1 MSLSGFLFV
10 YVLGGLT
17 FIPLVLSVVLLHAY
31 LTLPADDAASA
42 KDGRPNEKSP
52 AGGSLQGS
60 LSDSA
65 FESLPNELK
74 TRTHVPD
81 VAAGYFAVCREY
93 VPGGI
98 NGKPPERTTPA
109 GSVVAAESPSVYQ
122 SMYRSIFDRNKS
134 MSPTLEG
141 ANGKSKKGRN
151 VFYVVLRLG
160 ILMLYDD
167 SEQLEVR
174 HVISLAHYD
183 VDIYAGGEAIPEG
196 ELWIK
201 RNCIRLT
208 QRQQAEGNASDSK
221 PFYLFSENCSEKE
234 DFYHAMLQSQDH
246 RGHFS
251 RSPPVPLKFDTPDM
265 VKLVQQLHASE
276 ENLNTRWINALVGR
290 LFLAFYKTDD
300 VERFIWTKI
309 TKKIARVPKPAL
321 ISRINLQKVEMGT
334 LPPVITNPKL
344 KELTVDGDLT
354 VEADV
359 SYKGN
364 FRVVISAV
372 ARIELGS
379 RFKAR
384 EVTLVLATTLKKLEG
399 HVLLRIK
406 PPPSNRL
413 WFTFESAPKMELLVE
428 PMMSS
433 RQITY
438 GVILRAIESRLREV
452 VSETLVQPNWDDI
465 PFKDTGTS
473 QYRGGIWTEDAN
485 GKAAEQLPSEVVDQP
500 IASADKSSESEDED
514 SVLSI
519 EGTKS
524 ARTTTSSSMDSTD
537 TQATAFSSAI
547 DAKPASKPRAIR
559 KASFASAA
567 SPVVNIDAANA
578 SATKNELRDR
588 QDAASTMQ
596 SIHRS
601 QPTSP
606 AETPVGSPSKS
617 SSMQIPERR
626 RSTSPAGFQSNHS
639 GDTDDERPLKGMQG
653 STTSPNLSSDTSAK
667 SKHATSLSLPR
678 NAVASNEKR
687 QMFNQS
693 LNSATAAAKKW
704 FANRQNQNPDS
715 PSSSTPAFAAASSR
729 EQTPTLPNR
738 THDDPSY
745 DREKDIEAF
754 LKPSSGTATPS
765 EPLGSPANPIGRG
778 QPIPE
783 FPIPKSEKSKWNV
796 VPTASTLANLA
807 RRKPLPTKRPEPQSE
822 SKDLSESPK
831 EQPPPPLP
839 ARTPT
844 ISQHSYTNHER
855 KTSVGT
861 TAMGGSH
868 ERKTSVGTA
877 AMGVKRKTSYGQ
889 PLPSSAASAM
899 SGGSSSRWQRRATNE
914 SMGASSVA
922 SSDGGGGGTL
932 DGLLVVEAP
941 TEGSTPTTPVATIH
955 DVGRDGQDGREDKKD
970 GEDQGDRVAGDAKIS
985 TPEDREEGVFH
996 VDVDVNVDGKEGVT

>member
-1 MSLSGFLFV
+1 MR
-10 YVLGGLT
+10 
-17 FIPLVLSVVLLHAY
+17 
-31 LTLPADDAASA
+31 LTLT
-42 KDGRPNEKSP
+42 
-52 AGGSLQGS
+52 AG
-60 LSDSA
+60 
-65 FESLPNELK
+65 
-74 TRTHVPD
+74 
-81 VAAGYFAVCREY
+81 
-93 VPGGI
+93 
-98 NGKPPERTTPA
+98 
-109 GSVVAAESPSVYQ
+109 
-122 SMYRSIFDRNKS
+122 
-134 MSPTLEG
+134 
-141 ANGKSKKGRN
+141 
-151 VFYVVLRLG
+151 RLG

-183 VDIYAGGEAIPEG
+183 VDIYAGGEAVPEG

-201 RNCIRLT
+201 RNCIRLK
-208 QRQQAEGNASDSK
+208 QRLQGEGNAADSK

-246 RGHFS
+246 HGGRQS
-251 RSPPVPLKFDTPDM
+251 RSPPAPLKFDTPDM

-276 ENLNTRWINALVGR
+276 ENLNTRWINALIGR
-290 LFLAFYKTDD
+290 LFLALYKTDH

-399 HVLLRIK
+399 HILLRIK

-413 WFTFESAPKMELLVE
+413 WFTFESAPKMELVLE
-428 PMMSS
+428 PIVSS

-465 PFKDTGTS
+465 PFKDTESS

-500 IASADKSSESEDED
+500 IAPDEKSSESEDED
-514 SVLSI
+514 SVLST
-519 EGTKS
+519 EGAKS
-524 ARTTTSSSMDSTD
+524 TRTATSLSLDSTD

-547 DAKPASKPRAIR
+547 DVKPVSKPKAIR

-567 SPVVNIDAANA
+567 SPIVNIDAANA
-578 SATKNELRDR
+578 SVMKNELRDR
-588 QDAASTMQ
+588 QDAASAIQ
-596 SIHRS
+596 IIHRS

-617 SSMQIPERR
+617 SSMQSAERR
-626 RSTSPAGFQSNHS
+626 RSTSPADMQSTHS
-639 GDTDDERPLKGMQG
+639 GDVDATFPKDLET
-653 STTSPNLSSDTSAK
+653 SATSPNLSSDVSTK
-667 SKHATSLSLPR
+667 SKQASSLSLPR
-678 NAVASNEKR
+678 NTFASNEKR

-704 FANRQNQNPDS
+704 FATRQNQNPDS
-715 PSSSTPAFAAASSR
+715 PSSSALSFPGTSSR
-729 EQTPTLPNR
+729 EQTPSLP
-738 THDDPSY
+738 HHPPEDPSY

-754 LKPSSGTATPS
+754 LKPSSGTVTPS
-765 EPLGSPANPIGRG
+765 EPSAPLGSPANPIGRG

-783 FPIPKSEKSKWNV
+783 SSMPQTPKPEKSKWNV
-796 VPTASTLANLA
+796 VPNASTLANLA
-807 RRKPLPTKRPEPQSE
+807 RRKPVPAKRTDPQPE
-822 SKDLSESPK
+822 SKPLSESPK
-831 EQPPPPLP
+831 EQPPPLP

-844 ISQHSYTNHER
+844 IPQYTHTNHER
-855 KTSVGT
+855 KTSVGR

-877 AMGVKRKTSYGQ
+877 AMGVKRKTSYG
-889 PLPSSAASAM
+889 PPMSSSGASAV
-899 SGGSSSRWQRRATNE
+899 SGGSSARWQRRATNE
-914 SMGASSVA
+914 SMGASSIA

-941 TEGSTPTTPVATIH
+941 AEGSTPTTPLATTH
-955 DVGRDGQDGREDKKD
+955 DDKKD
-970 GEDQGDRVAGDAKIS
+970 LGNIRQDRGETQGSLSS
-985 TPEDREEGVFH
+985 TPDEGEEGVFH
-996 VDVDVNVDGKEGVT
+996 VDVDGDEGVT

>member
-1 MSLSGFLFV
+1 MRLR
-10 YVLGGLT
+10 
-17 FIPLVLSVVLLHAY
+17 
-31 LTLPADDAASA
+31 LTLTY
-42 KDGRPNEKSP
+42 G
-52 AGGSLQGS
+52 
-60 LSDSA
+60 
-65 FESLPNELK
+65 
-74 TRTHVPD
+74 
-81 VAAGYFAVCREY
+81 
-93 VPGGI
+93 
-98 NGKPPERTTPA
+98 
-109 GSVVAAESPSVYQ
+109 
-122 SMYRSIFDRNKS
+122 
-134 MSPTLEG
+134 
-141 ANGKSKKGRN
+141 
-151 VFYVVLRLG
+151 RLG

-174 HVISLAHYD
+174 HVISVAHYD

-201 RNCIRLT
+201 RNCIRLM
-208 QRQQAEGNASDSK
+208 QRPQAEGNASDSK

-246 RGHFS
+246 RGHSS
-251 RSPPVPLKFDTPDM
+251 RSPPAPLKFDTPDM

-276 ENLNTRWINALVGR
+276 ENLNTRWINALIGR
-290 LFLAFYKTDD
+290 LFLALYKTDD

-321 ISRINLQKVEMGT
+321 ISRISLQKVEMGT

-344 KELTVDGDLT
+344 KEMTVDGDLT

-406 PPPSNRL
+406 PPPSNRM
-413 WFTFESAPKMELLVE
+413 WFTFESAPKMELVLE
-428 PMMSS
+428 PIVSS

-465 PFKDTGTS
+465 PFKDTESS

-500 IASADKSSESEDED
+500 IASGDKSSESEDED
-514 SVLSI
+514 SVLTA
-519 EGTKS
+519 EGAKS
-524 ARTTTSSSMDSTD
+524 TRTTTSSSLDSTD
-537 TQATAFSSAI
+537 AQNTAFSSAI
-547 DAKPASKPRAIR
+547 DAKPVSKPRAIR

-567 SPVVNIDAANA
+567 TPIVNIDAANA
-578 SATKNELRDR
+578 SVTKNELRDR
-588 QDAASTMQ
+588 HDAASAMQ
-596 SIHRS
+596 TIHRS

-617 SSMQIPERR
+617 SSMPSAERR

-639 GDTDDERPLKGMQG
+639 GDIDDDKPFKGILG
-653 STTSPNLSSDTSAK
+653 SATSPNLSSDISTNG
-667 SKHATSLSLPR
+667 KHGSSLSLPR
-678 NAVASNEKR
+678 NTFASNEKG
-687 QMFNQS
+687 QMFNRS

-704 FANRQNQNPDS
+704 FVSRQNQNPDS
-715 PSSSTPAFAAASSR
+715 PSSSTLNIAGASSR
-729 EQTPTLPNR
+729 EQTPTLPHR
-738 THDDPSY
+738 PHDDPAY

-754 LKPSSGTATPS
+754 LKPPASGTVTPS
-765 EPLGSPANPIGRG
+765 EPGAPLGSPANPIGRG
-778 QPIPE
+778 QPIPDS
-783 FPIPKSEKSKWNV
+783 PMSQTPKPDKSKWNV
-796 VPTASTLANLA
+796 VPNASTLVNLA
-807 RRKPLPTKRPEPQSE
+807 RRKPVAAKRTEPQTE
-822 SKDLSESPK
+822 PKNLSESPK

-844 ISQHSYTNHER
+844 ISQYNHTSHER

-889 PLPSSAASAM
+889 PLASSSGASAM
-899 SGGSSSRWQRRATNE
+899 SGSTSSRWQRRATNE

-922 SSDGGGGGTL
+922 SSDGGGGGAL
-932 DGLLVVEAP
+932 DGMLVVEAP
-941 TEGSTPTTPVATIH
+941 TEASTPTTPVAATH
-955 DVGRDGQDGREDKKD
+955 DDKKD
-970 GEDQGDRVAGDAKIS
+970 LEEREDRHDKERENMQAELSS
-985 TPEDREEGVFH
+985 TPEESEEGVFY
-996 VDVDVNVDGKEGVT
+996 VDVDVDEGIT